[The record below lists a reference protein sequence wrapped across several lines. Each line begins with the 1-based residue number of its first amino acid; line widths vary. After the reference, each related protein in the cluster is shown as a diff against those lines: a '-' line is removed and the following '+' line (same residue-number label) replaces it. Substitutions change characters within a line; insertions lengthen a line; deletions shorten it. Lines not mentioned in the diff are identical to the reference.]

1 MQIVPMAFCA
11 EEGILHRRNPR
22 KRSISPAKIGILIA
36 METCLIGRILLVV
49 HGSTKRASQAEE
61 GGTTFVLLYLVY

>member
-1 MQIVPMAFCA
+1 MAFRA

-22 KRSISPAKIGILIA
+22 KRLVSLRKDRGIIA

-49 HGSTKRASQAEE
+49 HDSTKRVIETGRE
-61 GGTTFVLLYLVY
+61 GGTTFFLLSLIH